1 VALCWKELDG
11 SSPGVKNRGKLG
23 IQRECD
29 LLSSRCSVFTS
40 SATDIQTITQGYLDF
55 LDSLDITATYVVDKM
70 PHNFEKLGLI
80 ALCFPQATI
89 LHVERDPV
97 DTCLSCYFQNFSN
110 DRHGYSDDLA
120 DLGRHYLY

>member
-1 VALCWKELDG
+1 M
-11 SSPGVKNRGKLG
+11 
-23 IQRECD
+23 
-29 LLSSRCSVFTS
+29 LSSRCSVFTS